1 MKEGDKLEWKAVNGI
16 CRGVLVK
23 SENGQ
28 WICRV
33 DDKTTFSLKD
43 LRNSFSIKLIS
54 AQSL

>member
-1 MKEGDKLEWKAVNGI
+1 MKEGDTLEWKAVNGI

-33 DDKTTFSLKD
+33 DDKTAFQLKD

-54 AQSL
+54 A